1 MQTISRLKQRGWLL
15 AIFTLLAATA
25 SCTKTPPAAGTQ
37 TVGATLAKPVA
48 VDAAPAPVAPD
59 AAEADPDD
67 PENPRVKAANA
78 LLENEAF
85 GKLKPGMSSKDV
97 VALLG
102 QPSSKGKVDEEGATG
117 DFVSEWEWKKAGVKI
132 DFASGTKKGPWVA
145 RNLSLAAPATLKTQ
159 KGVGIGSTLADVD
172 KAYAAGHMLPAD
184 GEESYTVGTHYDGMV
199 FEFKGGKVASIYWG
213 LLAF

>member
-1 MQTISRLKQRGWLL
+1 
-15 AIFTLLAATA
+15 
-25 SCTKTPPAAGTQ
+25 
-37 TVGATLAKPVA
+37 VAKPVA
-48 VDAAPAPVAPD
+48 VDAAPAPIIPD

-78 LLENEAF
+78 LLEHEAF

-117 DFVSEWEWKKAGVKI
+117 DFVAEWEWKKAGVKI
-132 DFASGTKKGPWVA
+132 YVAGSSKKGPWVA
-145 RNLSLAAPATLKTQ
+145 RNVNLVAPATLKTQ
-159 KGVGIGSTLADVD
+159 KGIGIGSTLADVD
-172 KAYAAGHMLPAD
+172 KAYAAGHMPAEP

-199 FEFKGGKVASIYWG
+199 FEFENGKVSSIYWG
-213 LLAF
+213 MLGY